1 MKENL
6 EISSALDAS
15 ENKKAYD
22 AYCKKIL
29 SNKQILSHVIKG
41 CVSEFKD
48 IDIEDIPD
56 YIEGVD
62 IRNDKIKGMNVEDE
76 SVLGAKIQYDI
87 LFKITSPDDHEKI
100 ELIINV
106 EAQNQDNPGYNLVS
120 RAIYYCGRLIDRQ
133 KNANDGFNHSD
144 FDDIKK
150 VYSIW
155 ICLNHDKTKDDSI
168 TKYYVTEECVQ
179 NEATNPKESYDLFTV
194 VMLYPSKEY
203 NYEDGKS
210 SLLEMLNVLFSSEL
224 SANFKKEKLIHDY
237 GILMTKEIDEE
248 VDNVC
253 NLSEGVF
260 NDGVAKGIQQGIQ
273 QGKQEGV
280 QEAVLSAIIKMKD
293 NLSIS
298 TEKAMDILEIQEDER
313 PIYLDFVHKMET
325 NKD

>member
-6 EISSALDAS
+6 EISSTLEAS

-48 IDIEDIPD
+48 IDIKDIPA

-62 IRNDKIKGMNVEDE
+62 IRNDKISGMNVEDE

-87 LFKITSPDDHEKI
+87 LFKIVSPDDHEKI

-106 EAQNQDNPGYNLVS
+106 EAQNKDNPGYNLVS

-133 KNANDGFNHSD
+133 KNSKDGFCHSD

-155 ICLNHDKTKDDSI
+155 ICLNHDQSKDDSI

-179 NEATNPKESYDLFTV
+179 NKATNPKESYDLFTV
-194 VMLYPSKEY
+194 VMLYPSKTY
-203 NYEDGKS
+203 DYEDNKN

-224 SANFKKEKLIHDY
+224 SASFKKEKLSHDY

-248 VDNVC
+248 VENVC

-260 NDGVAKGIQQGIQ
+260 NDGVNKGIQKGIQ
-273 QGKQEGV
+273 ETYVK
-280 QEAVLSAIIKMKD
+280 AIIDLTSSLKITIE
-293 NLSIS
+293 N
-298 TEKAMDILEIQEDER
+298 AMELLKIPQEER
-313 PIYLDFVHKMET
+313 PIYLDIVQKMKM